1 MGAITGVLGPV
12 TALGPKLLQEL
23 NEGRPVRSTFGR
35 QDTAFAWTAG
45 APRTFAN
52 FVSTAQAES
61 MKFGVVINGAGG
73 NDAAKVAEKGAK
85 PDVCSLTSTDVT
97 LAKYAGLCSFTLENE
112 LTTAGLVQAVSYTI
126 IAKALVAFEKDLA
139 AGIIAGKGSTV
150 DGAGSWA
157 TGVLKAIGAVVAH
170 GGNPSVLAMAPED
183 FAEAIT
189 TPSNL
194 MFSGT
199 DVVPSFLG
207 LRLHI
212 SAGLTAGTAV
222 VLDPA
227 AVMAVEHVD
236 SPIVIVD
243 PYSSAD
249 TNEIRVV
256 GDLVAGFVVVNPA
269 AVVTV
274 TKGTAS

>member
-35 QDTAFAWTAG
+35 QDTAFAWTVG
-45 APRTFAN
+45 APRGFAN
-52 FVSTAQAES
+52 FVSTAQSES
-61 MKFGVVINGAGG
+61 TKFGVVVNGAGG
-73 NDAAKVAEKGAK
+73 NPAAKVAEKGTK

-97 LAKYAGLCSFTLENE
+97 LSKYAGLCSFTLENE
-112 LTTAGLVQAVSYTI
+112 LTTAGLVQAVSFTI
-126 IAKALVAFEKDLA
+126 ISKALVAYEKDLA
-139 AGIIAGKGSTV
+139 AAIVAGKGSTV
-150 DGAGSWA
+150 SGASWNE
-157 TGVLKAIGAVVAH
+157 GILKAIGEIVAN
-170 GGNPSVLAMAPED
+170 GGNPGVLAMAPAD
-183 FAEAIT
+183 FAAALT

-194 MFSGT
+194 IFDGNSAI
-199 DVVPSFLG
+199 PSYLG

-212 SAGLTAGTAV
+212 SPGLTAGTAV

-256 GDLVAGFVVVNPA
+256 GDVVAGFVIVNPS

-274 TKGTAS
+274 TKTSTR